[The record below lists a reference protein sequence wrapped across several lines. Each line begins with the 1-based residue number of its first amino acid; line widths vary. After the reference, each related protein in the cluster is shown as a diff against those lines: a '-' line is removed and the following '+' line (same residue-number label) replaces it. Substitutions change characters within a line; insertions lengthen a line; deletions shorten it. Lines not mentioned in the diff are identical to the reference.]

1 MAAAVASAI
10 NWGDGLRRR
19 RVYRH
24 HRNNAEQGFLT
35 TTALSLPLPRSDSSR
50 NRTLTLLA
58 TSFGTNDDRPT
69 PLAGQPGVQQ
79 RRGLLGALL
88 INRNATQPAGNRS
101 CKLMDQGDYCANA
114 IRLQG
119 TVASVAA
126 CWAAASEHAGCGDEI
141 VSNAPTISVSR
152 SDSEPTVGMQ
162 CFCIPKSQA
171 CEKPQPSSVGNIV
184 YKCHHLRGVLETT
197 QPAVVNLTAGG
208 WTVRPGTLGE
218 HLHLGHAAPAADIV
232 WSAGAPAPMLP
243 ALWLRGIFPT
253 PADPLTRQSLAV
265 DMQVCS

>member
-208 WTVRPGTLGE
+208 WTVRPGAPWTVHPRRASAPGPRGTRRRYRVE
-218 HLHLGHAAPAADIV
+218 CWRARPDATGAVVAGHLSDPSGPVD
-232 WSAGAPAPMLP
+232 
-243 ALWLRGIFPT
+243 T
-253 PADPLTRQSLAV
+253 PEPGG
-265 DMQVCS
+265 